1 LRARVSVAL
10 RRGTLWP
17 LLRARRASA
26 LVSGALQPIETKLCE
41 VEQGGIAFQL
51 RLAASLR
58 QKQAA
63 QASRKPEFDPFL
75 PYDPELFVADVT
87 DAYVCLLNK
96 FPVLPYHALLTTR
109 AFEDQ
114 DAPLDARDFEALWA
128 CLAERDALG
137 FYNSAREAGG
147 SERHRHLQLVPPLVA
162 GAAVA
167 PVDAAL
173 EEARFDG
180 PVGCAPLPFLHA
192 VARVSRLAELSVA
205 PASHA
210 LAALAREM
218 ARAFGCDRPGRP
230 YNLLLSRDWMLFVPR
245 AREKWEGVSVNALG
259 FAGTLLVRDR
269 QALERVRAAG
279 PLAVLRHVGVSSQR
293 L

>member
-1 LRARVSVAL
+1 VRVSVVL

-17 LLRARRASA
+17 ALRARRASA
-26 LVSGALQPIETKLCE
+26 QAMGALEPIETALEE
-41 VEQGGIAFQL
+41 VEEGGIAFQL
-51 RLAASLR
+51 RLATSLR
-58 QKQAA
+58 RKQAA
-63 QASRKPEFDPFL
+63 RAERPPDFDPFL
-75 PYDPELFVADVT
+75 PHDPELFVADVS
-87 DAYVCLLNK
+87 DAYVCLLNR

-109 AFEDQ
+109 AFEEQ
-114 DAPLDARDFEALWA
+114 DAPLDARDFEAWWA

-137 FYNSAREAGG
+137 FFNSTSEAGG

-167 PVDAAL
+167 PVDAVL
-173 EEARFDG
+173 EAARFDG

-192 VARVSRLAELSVA
+192 VARVSRLAELSIA
-205 PASHA
+205 EAADA

-245 AREKWEGVSVNALG
+245 AREKWEGISVNALG

-269 QALERVRAAG
+269 EALERVRAAG
-279 PLAVLRHVGVSSQR
+279 PLAVLREVGVAT
-293 L
+293 

>member
-1 LRARVSVAL
+1 VSIRL
-10 RRGTLWP
+10 KRGTLWP
-17 LLRARRASA
+17 ALRARRASA
-26 LVSGALQPIETKLCE
+26 QASGALEPIETELCE
-41 VEQGGIAFQL
+41 VAESGIAFQL
-51 RLAASLR
+51 RLVASLR
-58 QKQAA
+58 QKQTARA
-63 QASRKPEFDPFL
+63 VRPPGFDPFL

-96 FPVLPYHALLTTR
+96 FPALAHHALLTTR
-109 AFEDQ
+109 EFEEQ
-114 DAPLDARDFEALWA
+114 DAPLDARDFLAWWA

-137 FYNSAREAGG
+137 FYNSGTEAGG

-167 PVDAAL
+167 PVDLAL

-180 PVGCAPLPFLHA
+180 PVGCAPGLPFLHA
-192 VARVSRLAELSVA
+192 VARVSRLAELSLVE
-205 PASHA
+205 ASHA

-245 AREKWEGVSVNALG
+245 ARERWEGVSVNALG
-259 FAGTLLVRDR
+259 FAGALLVRDR
-269 QALERVRAAG
+269 DALERVRAAG
-279 PLAVLRHVGVSSQR
+279 PLAVLRHVGVSR
-293 L
+293 